1 VAFFHNARVRRKLIV
16 LASVLVLSSQAAGSL
31 QSDSAPA
38 YRYIYDADSAAGTAL
53 SHGWNLIDVGSQ
65 WSADRLPRGAEGLVW
80 VGDYDN
86 SSCSWQMSDPS
97 LESHVRAAVAD
108 AKVFGYFISDEP
120 NPNACPD
127 APAQHRA
134 RSNLIHAI
142 DPRARTVIVLDSNG
156 FAGQAT
162 PDALEQLPRWKGTA
176 DYIGLDPYPCYRGAA
191 CDFSWIARTIR
202 AANAAGLNYWGVVQA
217 FDGDSWRWPTASE
230 LSRMLAQWAGSKET
244 GYMAFAWSYAGNDL
258 SSKPAL
264 LDVLTRFNHSG
275 PTSPRCVVPKVVGLM
290 LATARAAIERADCV
304 VGAVTHRAST
314 RGRGLVLSQQP
325 RPATRLAA
333 RGRVNL
339 VISTSRS

>member
-1 VAFFHNARVRRKLIV
+1 VGFFHNARVRRKLIV

-38 YRYIYDADSAAGTAL
+38 YRYIYDADSAAGTAV

-65 WSADRLPRGAEGLVW
+65 WSADRLPRGAKGLVW

-86 SSCSWQMSDPS
+86 SSCSWQVSDPS

-120 NPNACPD
+120 NPNACPN

-191 CDFSWIARTIR
+191 CDFSWIDRTIR
-202 AANAAGLNYWGVVQA
+202 AANEAGLNYWGVVQA
-217 FDGDSWRWPTASE
+217 FDGDSWRWPTSSE

-244 GYMAFAWSYAGNDL
+244 GYMTFAWTYAGNDL
-258 SSKPAL
+258 SSKPDL
-264 LDVLTRFNHSG
+264 LAVLRRFNESG
-275 PTSPRCVVPKVVGLM
+275 TPTRCVVPRVVGLM
-290 LATARAAIERADCV
+290 LAAARAAVGRADCA
-304 VGAVTHRAST
+304 VGAVTSHAST
-314 RGRGLVLSQQP
+314 GVRGLVIGQQP
-325 RPATRLAA
+325 RPGTRFAA

-339 VISTSRS
+339 VISAGRT